1 MMAEEGTDLNVGDI
15 VQEQECSRRKA
26 VIQRQKRGSG
36 RDAEERMWVFERQ
49 RGRKR
54 RNERRKGSG
63 TQQKQP
69 SY

>member
-1 MMAEEGTDLNVGDI
+1 MAEEGTDLNVGDI

-36 RDAEERMWVFERQ
+36 RDVEERMWVFERQ

-54 RNERRKGSG
+54 RSERRKGSG